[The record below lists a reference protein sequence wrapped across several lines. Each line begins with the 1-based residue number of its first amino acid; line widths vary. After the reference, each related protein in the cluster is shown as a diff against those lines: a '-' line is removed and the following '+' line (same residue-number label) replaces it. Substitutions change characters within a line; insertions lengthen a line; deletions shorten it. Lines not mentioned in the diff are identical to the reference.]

1 MQHPPNAPDI
11 ACSTFS
17 FLVNRGIPS
26 WKKRSLSHPTLQ
38 LNNYSHL
45 ACARV
50 FCRAPRHRQSV
61 VLSSKLFQLHSARNA
76 RASPLKDL
84 HSNSNHG
91 KSILQ
96 RVGTVAKASIC
107 MSLRANQSSCHSL
120 TKADTRLRHHSHNMS
135 RQHQTRTHAL
145 AAPQVLSC
153 RGEGAER
160 ASATPRDEP
169 EAPRTWCPACR
180 RGSVWHKST

>member
-17 FLVNRGIPS
+17 FLVNRGIPRR
-26 WKKRSLSHPTLQ
+26 KKRSLSHPTLQ

-96 RVGTVAKASIC
+96 RVGTLAKTCIRRSPYVKPILLSLADESRYSAAASL
-107 MSLRANQSSCHSL
+107 SQYVSAASNSH
-120 TKADTRLRHHSHNMS
+120 TRIGGSTSTRPS
-135 RQHQTRTHAL
+135 RRKSGKSKRYT
-145 AAPQVLSC
+145 
-153 RGEGAER
+153 ER
-160 ASATPRDEP
+160 
-169 EAPRTWCPACR
+169 
-180 RGSVWHKST
+180 